1 MRCVSIVFFLLG
13 VTQGV
18 IAQTSSI
25 LSSEGVIYN
34 TGTVVVRGDAV
45 LAQPSIGGRVE
56 YTRNI
61 PADSQLVAQITY
73 FDVHF
78 EGGSEKR
85 LSDPSKVL
93 IAENLFSTRD
103 TLTRLA
109 LNTDSHIEVRGTVA
123 HYGLI
128 NPGAPLGLLIANGT
142 RQQSIYGDGFVPML
156 TLNNPAGAVVTR
168 GGGMRI
174 GERLDLLTGR
184 MQSSVADNLVVER
197 DGWIWRSDNGSID
210 THPVTDGR
218 INVRYYGSQRI
229 AGGAELPKDDFTL
242 QQLVVANRA
251 GLELPWNI
259 VVNDSLVLFGSIF
272 TEPDT
277 ATRYSVTYTPAFDP
291 FFDET
296 LPEVDGIMVRTAVAP
311 GRDIVMNSAFTSF
324 RFANEAAMGDV
335 KRIELR
341 SKPNTVPTPF
351 ARGIDKVRRFFTLRM
366 LDGSRA
372 MVPDERFAA
381 TFGYSWRSNRV
392 VGRDSA
398 AVVET
403 IPDLVGRE
411 DSLVLLR
418 YNGDDYV
425 EEGTSRRPVAVSA
438 NRAWRY
444 SQSLGVVRNGDFAIG
459 FPASS
464 QAFILY
470 ARLLLEGAMRQTGD
484 DIARVMGNELRQRNL
499 VPNTPPNEYPYTLDP
514 LSQSIVVRSMPDS
527 VVDWMI
533 VELRS
538 DAGGGTSY
546 YRSVLLTTQGFLI
559 DPITHTPVVL
569 SGVAPG
575 EYFIVFRHRNHLAV
589 MTEARERI
597 ERSNAKFFDFT
608 SGVNVFGGAAA
619 QRVVGTSNGARM
631 FALVA
636 GDVTHDG
643 EVRRNDQHEVWQRRN
658 IEGYSLYDTD
668 MDGII
673 STADWNRSWN
683 NRGRISAVPR

>member
-1 MRCVSIVFFLLG
+1 MRYASIALVLLG
-13 VTQGV
+13 ITQEL

-61 PADSQLVAQITY
+61 PTDSQLVAQITY

-93 IAENLFSTRD
+93 VAENLFSTRD
-103 TLTRLA
+103 ALTRLA
-109 LNTDSHIEVRGTVA
+109 LNTDSHIEVRGTLA

-128 NPGAPLGLLIANGT
+128 NPGASLGLLIANGT
-142 RQQSIYGDGFVPML
+142 AQQTIYGDGFVPML

-184 MQSSVADNLVVER
+184 MQSSTADNLVLER
-197 DGWIWRSDNGSID
+197 DAWIWRSDNGSID
-210 THPVTDGR
+210 THPVTDNR
-218 INVRYYGSQRI
+218 VNVRYYGSRRI
-229 AGGAELPKDDFTL
+229 AGGPELPQDDFTF

-272 TEPDT
+272 TEPDI

-381 TFGYSWRSNRV
+381 TFGYSWRSNHV

-398 AVVET
+398 GVVET

-425 EEGTSRRPVAVSA
+425 EEGTSRLPVAQSG

-484 DIARVMGNELRQRNL
+484 DIARVMGNDLRQRNL

-538 DAGGGTSY
+538 DAGGGISY

-597 ERSNAKFFDFT
+597 ERSNTKFFDFT

-619 QRVVGTSNGARM
+619 QRVVGTSNGARV

-643 EVRRNDQHEVWQRRN
+643 EVRRNDHHEVWQRRN